1 MKRKSL
7 CLIGFILLLFAMQS
21 CSSKPEQSLLKR
33 YFQAIAMNDKMTMST
48 MALEPINLDVVS
60 WEIVNVSE
68 EVIEQVSLPGLN
80 KEELEFKKRQEDSVG
95 ITMEAREELLDT
107 QYERDNARTRR
118 AKNTLQKKVDELDT
132 KYKEI
137 RAKHDQLQVDY
148 NTAKTASSKEEEIT
162 IFSLGAGDDVPNVR
176 ELMGNVHFKEVE
188 LKIQGK
194 EGIKNY
200 KFYMRQY
207 ALRDELLNISRRG
220 RWVIVKFEQ
229 IA

>member
-7 CLIGFILLLFAMQS
+7 CLIGFILLLIAMQS
-21 CSSKPEQSLLKR
+21 CTSKPEQSLLKR

-48 MALEPINLDVVS
+48 MALEPIHLDVVS

-68 EVIEQVSLPGLN
+68 EVITPASLSGLN
-80 KEELEFKKRQEDSVG
+80 KEELEFKKRVEDSVG
-95 ITMEAREELLDT
+95 ITMEANEELLDA
-107 QYERDNARTRR
+107 QYERDQARTRR
-118 AKNTLQKKVDELDT
+118 AKNALQKKVDELDT
-132 KYKEI
+132 AYKEI
-137 RAKHDQLQVDY
+137 RATHNQLQVDY
-148 NTAKTASSKEEEIT
+148 NGAKTASSREEEIT
-162 IFSLGAGDDVPNVR
+162 IFSLGAGDIPNAR
-176 ELMGNVHFKEVE
+176 ELTGDVHFKEVE

-207 ALRDELLNISRRG
+207 TLKDELLNISRRG